1 MYAYANNYTRTLH
14 NSDKTEHGFENHELQ
29 EFTKYETKNLN
40 DPMTVKN
47 LISSLVWW
55 CMSIIPA
62 W

>member
-14 NSDKTEHGFENHELQ
+14 NSDKTERGFENHELQ

-47 LISSLVWW
+47 LISSLVW
-55 CMSIIPA
+55 
-62 W
+62 

>member
-47 LISSLVWW
+47 LISSLVW
-55 CMSIIPA
+55 
-62 W
+62 